1 MGSELGK
8 TLIICGLLVAVIGLF
23 LVLGGKLS
31 FLGRLPGDIRIEREN
46 YTLFFPLGTCLLIS
60 ALLSLILWIFRR

>member
-8 TLIICGLLVAVIGLF
+8 TLIVIGLLTAAVGLYF
-23 LVLGGKLS
+23 TLGGKLN

-46 YTLFFPLGTCLLIS
+46 VTFFFPLGTCLLIS
-60 ALLSLILWIFRR
+60 AVLSLVLWMLRR

>member
-8 TLIICGLLVAVIGLF
+8 ILIILGLLVAVIGLF